1 MKKYIFSLLFLGAF
15 SFNQDILSGYLRTT
29 DASVCMDECGLY
41 HIESEFDTSFGS
53 TPVIFRDDV
62 DTSLY
67 LNRFVEIMVDEEEV
81 NCIECSALQ
90 ILEINLSDDCNYP
103 VDCFAD
109 PCDMADECQLNTP
122 VECVSNY
129 CGGCYSDFYDLDNNL
144 VYCYGEGSGDEED
157 NDFEDECRYF
167 ETEDECVDADC
178 EWDDEDG
185 CYGNWDEDED
195 IFCSD
200 IDNPEECIEIGCEWE
215 YSNNMPGAGYCFEVD
230 DNEDWEDDDNLEC
243 SDFETE
249 EECRLNECDWEL
261 TPAGVGYC
269 IELGDDNG
277 EPSPC
282 SDFGQEDCEWFDECV
297 WTDNGCQDFDWE
309 DDSFSCEELSQDECS
324 ETEGCIWEY
333 SNNMPGGGYCIDG
346 NNEEDD
352 GPPECVLD
360 CEGVENV
367 DPNQDGMYF
376 CEWLLTIFPS
386 GCAEDCEQEVLND
399 IEEFMQVC
407 DECLPMGDCDDYFN
421 EEDGDDLECSD
432 FETEEEC
439 RLNECDWQLTP
450 AGVGQCVE
458 SGEDDSVCE
467 DLSDIFF
474 GWCEMIIG
482 AGWNGD
488 ECVWYSGCSTMDE
501 NGIDYSDSLF
511 DSMEECELVCS
522 DNQQEDGFLFG
533 TVEYVWGDAIEMV
546 SGATIQITSAN
557 SFYIVETNEQGFY
570 GINLPQGQ
578 YSVNI
583 EAYGEFQTQDI
594 YIMSNQEHELNFQFG
609 DWYYPSYAM
618 LRLESVTASPG
629 QEISVPLIL
638 ESNLDVAGIQFSVNY
653 VGLAGNYLY
662 PTALNSMND
671 CFTANFN
678 DLNGEFIG
686 IIFSFEGC
694 SYSAGESHYIADLVF
709 EVSDN
714 VPSGSEAFL
723 NFSNT
728 IVSDVEGN
736 PISSYGEGASILF
749 GLQGDVNSDS
759 SVNVLDIVM
768 IVNFAIYIEEPTQSQ
783 FWASDINND
792 DLINILDIVQVVNL
806 ILDN

>member
-1 MKKYIFSLLFLGAF
+1 
-15 SFNQDILSGYLRTT
+15 
-29 DASVCMDECGLY
+29 
-41 HIESEFDTSFGS
+41 
-53 TPVIFRDDV
+53 
-62 DTSLY
+62 
-67 LNRFVEIMVDEEEV
+67 
-81 NCIECSALQ
+81 
-90 ILEINLSDDCNYP
+90 
-103 VDCFAD
+103 
-109 PCDMADECQLNTP
+109 
-122 VECVSNY
+122 
-129 CGGCYSDFYDLDNNL
+129 
-144 VYCYGEGSGDEED
+144 
-157 NDFEDECRYF
+157 
-167 ETEDECVDADC
+167 
-178 EWDDEDG
+178 
-185 CYGNWDEDED
+185 
-195 IFCSD
+195 
-200 IDNPEECIEIGCEWE
+200 GCEWE

-421 EEDGDDLECSD
+421 EEDDDNLECSD

-450 AGVGQCVE
+450 AGVGQCIE

-482 AGWNGD
+482 AGWDGN

-557 SFYIVETNEQGFY
+557 ALYITETNEQGFY
-570 GINLPQGQ
+570 GIDLPQGQ
-578 YSVNI
+578 YSVNV

-653 VGLAGNYLY
+653 AGLTGNYLY

-694 SYSAGESHYIADLVF
+694 SYPAGESHYIVDLVF

-749 GLQGDVNSDS
+749 GLQGDANSDS